1 VDNVECE
8 EDEGIRDS
16 DRVPTQLD
24 GDDYQVDDEENRV
37 SRDNP
42 PVDASSRLSEQVKT
56 AYYVLSH
63 EVNTLDDK
71 LEEG

>member
-24 GDDYQVDDEENRV
+24 RDDDQVDDEEYRV
-37 SRDNP
+37 SRDDP

-56 AYYVLSH
+56 AYFV
-63 EVNTLDDK
+63 
-71 LEEG
+71 